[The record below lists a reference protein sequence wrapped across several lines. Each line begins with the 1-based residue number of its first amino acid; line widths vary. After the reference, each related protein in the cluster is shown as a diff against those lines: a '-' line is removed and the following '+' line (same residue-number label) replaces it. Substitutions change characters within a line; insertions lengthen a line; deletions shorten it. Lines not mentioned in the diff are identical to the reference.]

1 MKAYLIAAAS
11 AGMLLAGC
19 RAAPDVETVDAEAAK
34 PVGNSAVDMNANAEA
49 AAPSADAAAPDLS
62 QLSPAT
68 LQRLQRVA
76 TLFEPDVIVNNFSNM
91 DEVMLTRDVSVGASP
106 DFPVDLAPLPETVR
120 FGAREVGVEDF
131 LTETDTTSL
140 LVLHDGVVKFEDAY
154 LGTSLEDQRVSWS
167 VAKSFLSALVGR
179 AIANGDIPNVDV
191 QVTDYV
197 PELEGTAYDG
207 ASLRNVLNMASGVEF
222 DEDYFDPQSDIN
234 MMGQEIAMGGSLD
247 GFVSRMTE
255 RAFEPG
261 KFNQYVSMDTHVIG
275 QVLRAATGRTI
286 YDLFEEAYA
295 PVGLGPVNYITDGEG
310 EAFVLGGLNMT
321 TRGYAAF
328 GELFRNNGMWEGEQ
342 IIPADWVAESTTI
355 SAPPPYGNA
364 DGARTYGYQWWS
376 LPDQAEHGDY
386 FANGIYGQ
394 TIYVNPS
401 LETVIVKT
409 SADQEFQ
416 SATVPT
422 IRVMRQIAEHYANA
436 G

>member
-1 MKAYLIAAAS
+1 MRYIA
-11 AGMLLAGC
+11 LLAALGLMAC
-19 RAAPDVETVDAEAAK
+19 EAAPEVEVVEAPVESEVLDVEAIQTEVEA
-34 PVGNSAVDMNANAEA
+34 GA
-49 AAPSADAAAPDLS
+49 AMPDLS
-62 QLSPAT
+62 NLSPET

-76 TLFEPDVIVNNFSNM
+76 TLFEPDMIVENFSNM
-91 DEVMLTRDVSVGASP
+91 DEVMLTRDMSVGDMP
-106 DFPVDLAPLPETVR
+106 DFPVDLAPLPETVS
-120 FGAREVGVEDF
+120 FAGREVAVEDF
-131 LTETDTTSL
+131 LEETDATSF
-140 LVLHDGVVKFEDAY
+140 LVLHDGVVKFEEAY
-154 LGTSLEDQRVSWS
+154 QGTSPDDQRISWS

-179 AIANGDIPNVDV
+179 AIAEGDIPSVDV
-191 QVTDYV
+191 AVTDYV
-197 PELEGTAYDG
+197 PELKGTAYDG
-207 ASLRNVLNMASGVEF
+207 ATLRNVLNMASGVEF
-222 DEDYFDPQSDIN
+222 DEDYFDPNSDIN

-247 GFVSRMTE
+247 GFVGRMTE

-261 KFNQYVSMDTHVIG
+261 DFNQYVSMDTHVIG

-328 GELFRNNGMWEGEQ
+328 GELFRNKGAWEGEQ

-355 SAPPPYGNA
+355 SAPAPYGNA

-394 TIYVNPS
+394 TIYVNPE

-422 IRVMRQIAEHYANA
+422 IRAMRQIAEHYAQTD
-436 G
+436 